1 MPKYFN
7 TTGPCFPRL
16 HYMLPPK
23 DRLIGASL
31 DRYIRDELYWVLHAP
46 RQTGKTTF
54 LQSWMHEIN
63 AGTEAV
69 ACYVS
74 LERCQEITER
84 DQAMPLMV
92 DAVQKS
98 AKALDLPVPEYPQEA
113 SPGSYLSVI
122 LSRWAEQ
129 TAPKKLVVL
138 FDEVDVVSGP
148 ALVSFLRQLRDGFS
162 GRGVGIFPVSVAL
175 VGMRDLRDYLVT
187 SKGGRHSI
195 RAVPSTSSMILP
207 R

>member
-1 MPKYFN
+1 MAKYFN

-23 DRLIGASL
+23 DRLVGASL

-74 LERCQEITER
+74 LETCQEVTEVER
-84 DQAMPLMV
+84 AMPAMAT
-92 DAVQKS
+92 AVQQHAERFHVPAPDYPSEVSPENMLS
-98 AKALDLPVPEYPQEA
+98 ALLIDWACWTPDNPADHASRPERPRQETC
-113 SPGSYLSVI
+113 LCHDRQ
-122 LSRWAEQ
+122 SR
-129 TAPKKLVVL
+129 
-138 FDEVDVVSGP
+138 
-148 ALVSFLRQLRDGFS
+148 
-162 GRGVGIFPVSVAL
+162 SVA
-175 VGMRDLRDYLVT
+175 
-187 SKGGRHSI
+187 GGES
-195 RAVPSTSSMILP
+195 
-207 R
+207 

>member
-23 DRLIGASL
+23 DRLVGASL

-46 RQTGKTTF
+46 RQAGKTTF

-74 LERCQEITER
+74 LETCQEVTELQR
-84 DQAMPLMV
+84 AMPW
-92 DAVQKS
+92 K
-98 AKALDLPVPEYPQEA
+98 ER
-113 SPGSYLSVI
+113 
-122 LSRWAEQ
+122 LSRE
-129 TAPKKLVVL
+129 TCTTL
-138 FDEVDVVSGP
+138 
-148 ALVSFLRQLRDGFS
+148 S
-162 GRGVGIFPVSVAL
+162 GRSVE
-175 VGMRDLRDYLVT
+175 V
-187 SKGGRHSI
+187 I
-195 RAVPSTSSMILP
+195 WC
-207 R
+207 